1 MLLSLTAYAIIPL
14 YTLMFVSGTNWFT
27 SNLSVIGNWP
37 DRRSAFFFLGIIIGL
52 YYLIVLKRLLSCL
65 PHRNLETGILYTAFS
80 LLILAILT
88 PYLPEAV
95 PFQSFLHV
103 AFAFTASLLLALSLY
118 LILRNLS
125 ALSQASRR
133 FLRPYRIFLA
143 GIIAVSGVL
152 LVIAGIISSAL
163 EIFFII
169 ATTIL
174 VQRLYNHYPLISS
187 EYH

>member
-1 MLLSLTAYAIIPL
+1 MLLSLTAYAVIPL
-14 YTLMFVSGTNWFT
+14 YTIMFVSGTNWFT
-27 SNLSVIGNWP
+27 SNLSVIGSFP
-37 DRRSAFFFLGIIIGL
+37 DRRAAFLFMGITIGL
-52 YYLIVLKRLLSCL
+52 YYLIVLRRLLSCL
-65 PHRNLETGILYTAFS
+65 PHRNLETGLLYTAFF

-88 PYLPEAV
+88 PYLPHAV

-103 AFAFTASLLLALSLY
+103 AFAFTSSMLLALCLY
-118 LILRNLS
+118 LILRHLS

-133 FLRPYRIFLA
+133 FLRPYRVSMVM
-143 GIIAVSGVL
+143 IIAVSGIL

-174 VQRLYNHYPLISS
+174 VQRLYDHYPLLS
-187 EYH
+187 H